1 MSRLEFALLTAGF
14 GALLAAGCARPQPK
28 FDIQFL
34 ASDLHLTIGGHYV
47 VVPAIDVDAPD
58 RAFDLNGRH
67 SGLSRKDQLKKEA
80 LDPGKPAPADS
91 LGLRI
96 KPYKADYPELRDV
109 CTLLKRKWSRA
120 VCLSEQESL
129 LRRLPERFLLLDRK
143 RLELLQNYWTVGK
156 ERQFDQVK
164 YLALT
169 PGITEIGCDQES
181 IFCTAAVEVLPG
193 LLAVWTVWSDEKT
206 GRTAR
211 DMAES
216 QGAAVI
222 QLVGRGLGKDEDPT
236 LAGAN

>member
-1 MSRLEFALLTAGF
+1 M
-14 GALLAAGCARPQPK
+14 
-28 FDIQFL
+28 
-34 ASDLHLTIGGHYV
+34 
-47 VVPAIDVDAPD
+47 
-58 RAFDLNGRH
+58 
-67 SGLSRKDQLKKEA
+67 
-80 LDPGKPAPADS
+80 
-91 LGLRI
+91 
-96 KPYKADYPELRDV
+96 
-109 CTLLKRKWSRA
+109 
-120 VCLSEQESL
+120 
-129 LRRLPERFLLLDRK
+129 
-143 RLELLQNYWTVGK
+143 LQNYWTVGK

-164 YLALT
+164 DLALT